1 VQRLAI
7 VLSATALVVAL
18 LGATPLGE
26 AARDILP
33 IARYAKNSDKVDGI
47 NASRIPRPGYLVPLG
62 ANGHFPQA
70 VGAIGPPG
78 PPGPPGAAG
87 PTGPAGPV
95 GGVLVSTDTAA
106 DSSSPKSTQALCPAG
121 KRVLGGG
128 TELSTN
134 AAGGP
139 IAVQDSHPLT
149 NAGGWYA
156 SAAEVGSF
164 TQSWALRVWAVCA
177 AVG

>member
-1 VQRLAI
+1 MQRVSL

-18 LGATPLGE
+18 LGTTPLGH
-26 AARDILP
+26 AARGILP
-33 IARYAKNSDKVDGI
+33 IARYAKNSDKVDGF

-62 ANGHFPQA
+62 ANGRFPQT

-78 PPGPPGAAG
+78 PPGPAGPAG
-87 PTGPAGPV
+87 PTGPAGTS
-95 GGVLVSTDTAA
+95 GGALVSTDTAA
-106 DSSSPKSTQALCPAG
+106 DSSSPKSAQAKCPAG
-121 KRVLGGG
+121 KRALGGG

-134 AAGGP
+134 AAGAP

-149 NAGGWYA
+149 DASGWFA
-156 SAAEVGSF
+156 SVAETASY

-177 AVG
+177 TVS